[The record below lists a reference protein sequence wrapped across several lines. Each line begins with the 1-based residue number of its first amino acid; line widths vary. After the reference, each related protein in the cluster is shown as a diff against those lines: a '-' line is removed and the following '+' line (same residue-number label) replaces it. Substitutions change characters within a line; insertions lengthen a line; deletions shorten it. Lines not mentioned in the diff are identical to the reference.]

1 MTSSNQTLQER
12 LVAAF
17 LINIPPSFQQ
27 KNLANAHLSLRYFSV
42 PSPKRFSEILWRGGG
57 GKVGCRIGVAP
68 VGLWDGTQR
77 GGEGG
82 RGHVTSSYLAHS
94 VVVVVVVLGGGGSSA
109 YPDWTAQVEKAPG
122 SSFKRTQTGFCP
134 SLMIDEEFRGVALP
148 RRGEGT
154 TAYQAWRMRRVNAG
168 GGWGRGGWRGEG
180 GIYLRQPLDEEPT
193 DSQSQ
198 HPNLQRRRT

>member
-27 KNLANAHLSLRYFSV
+27 KNLANAYLSLRYFSV

-57 GKVGCRIGVAP
+57 
-68 VGLWDGTQR
+68 R
-77 GGEGG
+77 GGAGSGLHQWDYGTGRSEGAGG
-82 RGHVTSSYLAHS
+82 RGHVTSSYLAHW

-122 SSFKRTQTGFCP
+122 SSFKRTQTSFRP
-134 SLMIDEEFRGVALP
+134 SLMINEEFRGVALP

-168 GGWGRGGWRGEG
+168 GGWGGRGQG
-180 GIYLRQPLDEEPT
+180 
-193 DSQSQ
+193 
-198 HPNLQRRRT
+198 

>member
-1 MTSSNQTLQER
+1 MEGVGGVQDRGCTSGIMGR
-12 LVAAF
+12 DAA
-17 LINIPPSFQQ
+17 
-27 KNLANAHLSLRYFSV
+27 A
-42 PSPKRFSEILWRGGG
+42 GGG
-57 GKVGCRIGVAP
+57 EATSRP
-68 VGLWDGTQR
+68 VTWPIWWWWWWFW
-77 GGEGG
+77 EE
-82 RGHVTSSYLAHS
+82 
-94 VVVVVVVLGGGGSSA
+94 GGSSA

-122 SSFKRTQTGFCP
+122 SSFKRTQTSFRP

-168 GGWGRGGWRGEG
+168 GGWGWGWRGEGVRG